1 MNDAEAYL
9 SLMKFYFIRLFYY
22 NRIMVVIKTE
32 KFILRS
38 YRKGDEESL
47 AKNIYDKTIARSTL
61 RIPYPYTLK
70 DAKEWVRKNLKENR
84 KKKPDEINFV
94 VDINGEVA
102 GGIGLSEIKD
112 YQAEIG
118 FWVASKYRN
127 KGITTLALKKVTKFG
142 FEKIKLR
149 RIYACVF
156 PFNKASMR
164 VLKKNGYK
172 LEGILRKEI
181 KKGNK
186 LLDNYLFA
194 KVK

>member
-1 MNDAEAYL
+1 M
-9 SLMKFYFIRLFYY
+9 
-22 NRIMVVIKTE
+22 VIKTG
-32 KFILRS
+32 KFILRP
-38 YRKGDEESL
+38 YRKGDEKSL
-47 AKNIYDKTIARSTL
+47 AKNINDKKIYRSTL

-70 DAKEWVRKNLKENR
+70 DAKEWVRKNLKEGR
-84 KKKPDEINFV
+84 KKKPAEMNFV
-94 VDINGEVA
+94 IDINGEVA
-102 GGIGLSEIKD
+102 GGIGLSEIKGH
-112 YQAEIG
+112 QAEVGYWI
-118 FWVASKYRN
+118 ASKYRN

-142 FEKIKLR
+142 FKKIKLR

-156 PFNKASMR
+156 LFNKPSMK

-194 KVK
+194 KIK